1 MEYTSEYRNDNDGIA
16 RFMNEKIQESESE
29 SGITK
34 SILSSVF
41 KIWKIQNELTSL
53 SITDLEKRII
63 EKFGK
68 APCGG
73 WKNFKIVE

>member
-1 MEYTSEYRNDNDGIA
+1 
-16 RFMNEKIQESESE
+16 MNEKIQATEIESET
-29 SGITK
+29 GITK

-41 KIWKIQNELTSL
+41 KIWKIQNEISSL

-68 APCGG
+68 LPGGG
-73 WKNFKIVE
+73 WKNFKIIE